1 MRGKLRV
8 TAGITGEKG
17 GRDGFS
23 LVILILSVGNGSLLG
38 LGLHLVSS
46 PAGQTVHHIHGVVGR
61 TLQHEPARRLTV
73 SSQSVVAEVSTSLPP
88 SFQRNIPKE
97 KFVEIQFSH
106 FMDHFIFWTTSDYQA
121 LGYH

>member
-17 GRDGFS
+17 GMDGFS

-61 TLQHEPARRLTV
+61 TLQHEPDNNNV
-73 SSQSVVAEVSTSLPP
+73 KV
-88 SFQRNIPKE
+88 
-97 KFVEIQFSH
+97 
-106 FMDHFIFWTTSDYQA
+106 DC
-121 LGYH
+121 